1 MKRTLMKSGLTKKY
15 TVAFYGIMLLLAAGL
30 TMLMLYFAS
39 EKFVNYELSSI
50 MDAETQA
57 ANDVEMQ
64 HGVMRDVVTQIRASS
79 EYRPSVLNTNRY
91 RDIELLNDFKRFRN
105 YSPLIESYFLL
116 YNNSNRLYTSEGYIS
131 YYEFYASSTFGL
143 TGSDADDLYRLINDL
158 KAETICKI
166 GKKVL
171 FLFPVRFVN
180 EETDFENAAICFI
193 LPDSTLINRVIPFQA
208 RGGELISLNLGEVTV
223 YGTDGHLPIGTS
235 HEEGNTYRVTTRS
248 ENGFVS
254 LSYRLS
260 VSRNE
265 LILSAL
271 PAWLYIGIV
280 LLILLVAL
288 VGVLFGKMIISP
300 IRSLVV
306 KYISPSDYIRDE
318 LEELDG
324 LISRMEAENH
334 NSRRLLRDRTL
345 MAVLQGYYSKQLI
358 ERWGFLN
365 LSFDHKMY
373 QVALT
378 REPGNEKENEALI
391 NRLEANNT
399 QGATVYACKT
409 LTENLLA
416 LIIGYDTETA
426 YDSAIEQIHE
436 AIGEDA
442 DIYFGK
448 ECTSA
453 LRISASY
460 MEAIGEIDRA
470 RGSGSADIHCF
481 ITRMIAF
488 SQEGSKEEMA
498 RECAELC
505 ERYKNPS
512 AHTVRQFALASSAE
526 LAAAAAEKHVD
537 LNRESLSS
545 LALLTDFNLCLN
557 DITEI
562 VQTAFPFSE
571 KQTGGKTVKLSDAI
585 IGFIRDNAF
594 DPDLDLQTVA
604 DQFRL
609 SGDYISTVV
618 KAASGESFKEY
629 LTGLR
634 MAEAGRL
641 LREETQLTVNE
652 VSLRVGY
659 RKVSNFIKKFKDVHG
674 VTPSQYR

>member
-30 TMLMLYFAS
+30 TILMLYFAS
-39 EKFVNYELSSI
+39 VKFVNYELSSI

-79 EYRPSVLNTNRY
+79 EYRPSILNTNRY

-116 YNNSNRLYTSEGYIS
+116 YNNSKRLYTSEGYIS
-131 YYEFYASSTFGL
+131 YYEFYTSSAFGL
-143 TGSDADDLYRLINDL
+143 TGSAADDLYKLINGL

-166 GKKVL
+166 GRKVL
-171 FLFPVRFVN
+171 LLFPVRFVN

-193 LPDSTLINRVIPFQA
+193 LPENTLINRVIPFQA
-208 RGGELISLNLGEVTV
+208 RGGELIHLSLGDVAV
-223 YGTDGHLPIGTS
+223 YGTDEHIPVGIS
-235 HEEGNTYRVTTRS
+235 YEGDNIYRVTTRS
-248 ENGFVS
+248 ENGFVA
-254 LSYRLS
+254 LSYCLS

-271 PAWLYIGIV
+271 PAWLYVGIV
-280 LLILLVAL
+280 LLILLIAL
-288 VGVLFGKMIISP
+288 VGVFFGKMIISP

-365 LSFDHKMY
+365 LSFDHKKY
-373 QVALT
+373 QVALI
-378 REPGNEKENEALI
+378 REPGNEKDNEALI
-391 NRLEANNT
+391 NRLEINT
-399 QGATVYACKT
+399 TPGATIYACRA

-416 LIIGYDTETA
+416 LIIGYETETA
-426 YDSAIEQIHE
+426 YDRTVEQIYE
-436 AIGEDA
+436 TAGENA

-448 ECTSA
+448 ECTTA

-460 MEAIGEIDRA
+460 MDALSEMDRDQ
-470 RGSGSADIHCF
+470 GSGSADIHCF
-481 ITRMIAF
+481 ITRLIAF
-488 SQEGSKEEMA
+488 SQDGNDEEMV

-512 AHTVRQFALASSAE
+512 AHTVRQFALAASAE
-526 LAAAAAEKHVD
+526 LAAAATEKHVD

-545 LALLTDFNLCLN
+545 LALLTDLDLCLN

-562 VQTAFPFSE
+562 VRTAFPFTE
-571 KQTGGKTVKLSDAI
+571 KQTGGRAAKLSDAI
-585 IGFIRDNAF
+585 IEFIRNNAF

-604 DQFRL
+604 DQFTL
-609 SGDYISTVV
+609 TGDYISTVV
-618 KAASGESFKEY
+618 KATSGVSFKEY

-634 MAEAGRL
+634 MTEAGRL

-652 VSLRVGY
+652 VSVRVGY
-659 RKVSNFIKKFKDVHG
+659 RKVSNFIKKFKDIHG